1 MTSADNI
8 RNITIIAHV
17 DHGKTTL
24 VDAFL
29 KQSNTF
35 SDRDDPGELIM
46 DSNPLERE
54 KGITILAKNVSIKY
68 SGVKINLI
76 DTPGH
81 ADFSGEVERVMN
93 MADGCIL
100 LVDAVDGPMPQTR
113 YVLKQAMDYGLVPI
127 VLINKIDRIER
138 RIDEVVKEIEDL
150 FLELARD
157 DDQLDYPVLYASA
170 RDGYALNSLGD
181 VPNDIHPVLDAILE
195 NVPPPSGLSSD
206 PLQILVTALDYDD
219 YAGQIAV
226 GKISRGV
233 VRQKSK
239 VVLMQANAVS
249 SNHIVESVSIF
260 EGMLRQ
266 KVEEAEAGDIVA
278 ITGLKGV
285 SIGDTISDS
294 SNPEA
299 LTRIKIDE
307 PTVKMIF
314 GTNTSPLVGRE
325 GQFCTS
331 RELSRRLNDELRTDV
346 GLKIDQTDDPDQ
358 FQVSGRGELH
368 LAILAETMR
377 REGYEFQVSQ
387 AQPIIRVIEGK
398 KSEPIE
404 NLYIDTH
411 KDYYGVVTDDLTRR
425 LGVLEDVSSD
435 DSDQIRMTFSIPTR
449 GLIGFRSFFQNATR
463 GDGVMNS
470 NFHKYAPLKGEI
482 RSVSHG
488 FLVASESGE
497 SVTYGLVNAQERGKT
512 IIGVSTKVYEGMIV
526 GINSRPSDL
535 VVNVCKEKKL
545 TNIRSST
552 SDIVTQL
559 VRPLQF
565 SLEEALDIISE
576 DEFIEIT
583 PENLRLRKKILS
595 GSLRHRHEKNKNRS
609 S

>member
-1 MTSADNI
+1 M
-8 RNITIIAHV
+8 
-17 DHGKTTL
+17 
-24 VDAFL
+24 
-29 KQSNTF
+29 
-35 SDRDDPGELIM
+35 
-46 DSNPLERE
+46 
-54 KGITILAKNVSIKY
+54 
-68 SGVKINLI
+68 
-76 DTPGH
+76 
-81 ADFSGEVERVMN
+81 
-93 MADGCIL
+93 
-100 LVDAVDGPMPQTR
+100 
-113 YVLKQAMDYGLVPI
+113 
-127 VLINKIDRIER
+127 
-138 RIDEVVKEIEDL
+138 
-150 FLELARD
+150 
-157 DDQLDYPVLYASA
+157 
-170 RDGYALNSLGD
+170 
-181 VPNDIHPVLDAILE
+181 
-195 NVPPPSGLSSD
+195 
-206 PLQILVTALDYDD
+206 
-219 YAGQIAV
+219 
-226 GKISRGV
+226 
-233 VRQKSK
+233 
-239 VVLMQANAVS
+239 
-249 SNHIVESVSIF
+249 
-260 EGMLRQ
+260 
-266 KVEEAEAGDIVA
+266 
-278 ITGLKGV
+278 
-285 SIGDTISDS
+285 
-294 SNPEA
+294 
-299 LTRIKIDE
+299 
-307 PTVKMIF
+307 
-314 GTNTSPLVGRE
+314 
-325 GQFCTS
+325 
-331 RELSRRLNDELRTDV
+331 
-346 GLKIDQTDDPDQ
+346 
-358 FQVSGRGELH
+358 
-368 LAILAETMR
+368 AILAETMR